1 MKLNLLMLYA
11 GIALA
16 CCLFILL
23 HYNLMLPSFIL
34 YMLANISGIYLSLRA
49 EDELFSLIFIKTSA
63 LLSFIPFL
71 LHGMKA
77 CSNTAMLV
85 LFLAI
90 FYLVFFDSLTYTL
103 FQKNSIK
110 PLFAVKANMAII
122 VPNTIMVCSFVFF
135 GKNSSNSFILIILPI
150 LLYYMTILFYIFL
163 NRKKFHKLYLMNKE
177 KKPWKEQ

>member
-90 FYLVFFDSLTYTL
+90 
-103 FQKNSIK
+103 K